1 VTAATPVLAAGA
13 VCWRVVDGKPRV
25 LLVHRA
31 AHADVSLP
39 KGKLDPGETLPQTAK
54 RELFEETG
62 LTVTLGAP
70 LGTVEYTLPSGR
82 PKIVY
87 YWSAEIDE
95 HALQLAN
102 FTPNDEIAELE
113 WTTLAKARKKVSY
126 DHDIEVLDRFEARF
140 EAGVAR
146 TFAVIALRHGKAVP
160 ADAWDGMDW
169 TRPLLQRG
177 LDQAANVAP
186 AIAAYG
192 PTRLVSSPAVRCLS
206 TIAPLA
212 QLLEL
217 PVKEKGDISQDE
229 YELGK
234 ARVARVVRK
243 TLERGSATV
252 LCSHGPVLPDI
263 LAEVARQTNTPI
275 DADLRRAALLSTGE
289 YVVLHVPADRMDA
302 GIVAVEVHGPSV
314 D

>member
-1 VTAATPVLAAGA
+1 VTVATPVLAAGA
-13 VCWRVVDGKPRV
+13 VCWRVVDGKPRI

-54 RELFEETG
+54 RELLEETG

-82 PKIVY
+82 AKVVH
-87 YWSAEIDE
+87 YWAAEIDE
-95 HALQLAN
+95 HALQLAS
-102 FTPNDEIAELE
+102 FSPNDEIAELE
-113 WTTLAKARKKVSY
+113 WTSIAKARKKVSY
-126 DHDIEVLDRFEARF
+126 AHDVDVIDRFAARF

-146 TFAVIALRHGKAVP
+146 TFAVVTLRHGKAVP

-177 LDQAANVAP
+177 LDQAASVAP
-186 AIAAYG
+186 AIAAYA
-192 PTRLVSSPAVRCLS
+192 PARLVSSPAVRCLS

-212 QLLEL
+212 TAIDLV
-217 PVKEKGDISQDE
+217 VKEKGDISQDE

-234 ARVARVVRK
+234 ARVAKVVQK
-243 TLERGSATV
+243 VLDRGVTTV
-252 LCSHGPVLPDI
+252 LCSHGPVIPDI
-263 LAEVARQTNTPI
+263 IAELARQTNTPVT
-275 DADLRRAALLSTGE
+275 AQLRRAAVLSTGE
-289 YVVLHVPADRMDA
+289 YAVFHVSVDNPSG
-302 GIVAVEVHGPSV
+302 GIVAMEMHSPAAE
-314 D
+314 

>member
-1 VTAATPVLAAGA
+1 MTAATPVLAAGA
-13 VCWRVVDGKPRV
+13 VCWRVVDGKPRI

-31 AHADVSLP
+31 AHADISLP

-54 RELFEETG
+54 RELLEETG

-70 LGTVEYTLPSGR
+70 LGTVEYLLPSGR
-82 PKIVY
+82 EKVVY

-95 HALQLAN
+95 HALQLAS

-113 WTTLAKARKKVSY
+113 WTTLAKARKKLSY
-126 DHDIEVLDRFEARF
+126 AHDIEVIDRFEARF
-140 EAGVAR
+140 DAGVAR
-146 TFAVIALRHGKAVP
+146 TFAVIALRHGKAVA

-177 LDQAANVAP
+177 LDQAASVAH
-186 AIAAYG
+186 AIAAYS

-212 QLLEL
+212 ELLEL
-217 PVKEKGDISQDE
+217 TVKEKGDLSQDE

-243 TLERGSATV
+243 TLERATTTV

-263 LAEVARQTNTPI
+263 VAEVARQTNTPV
-275 DADLRRAALLSTGE
+275 DTHLRGAAMLSTGE
-289 YVVLHVPADRMDA
+289 YAVLHIPLEKPEA
-302 GIVAVEVHGPSV
+302 GIVAIEVHGPSLE
-314 D
+314 